1 MKTFFLLFSLILGST
16 LGEICSAKGMKQVGD
31 ISFSARSLL
40 AAVRRMIRNPYLIA
54 GIGFLAVSFFSF
66 LSLLSYK
73 DLSFIVPL
81 TAATYITNTLG
92 ARFYLKE
99 KVTKRRWLGTILVA
113 GGVLTVSISNR
124 FEELLRR
131 IFDGWIEKI
140 YSIFSPAGL
149 IDPEQSPILFYS
161 LFALRLFLSI
171 LIFSAIVYYLFT
183 FIAGYLWLIDRRK
196 QRALGVRYTPPV
208 TIFKPVRGAD
218 AEAYQNFASFCQQ
231 DYPEFQV
238 IFGVQEADDPAVAVI
253 RQVIAD
259 YPEMDLELFIS
270 AEAVG
275 LNAKISNL
283 QNMDARAKH
292 EILLIADSDIRVR
305 PDYLRRVVAPMQ
317 QPQVGMVTCLYR
329 GAHSPSFA
337 SLLENIGISS
347 TFGPEVCAA
356 RALEGMGFALGSTI
370 VMRRETLVQLGGF
383 RRLKDYL
390 SDDFMLGKLTS
401 GAGYR
406 VVLSD
411 YVVEHITGPS
421 TMSAFFNHQL
431 RWGRSIRISRPWGY
445 RGLILTYGTVTSLL
459 GLLAWNFSGV
469 AWWFFAITII
479 CRFVPAFSIGVHG
492 LKDFALARYFWL
504 IPLHDL
510 IRFCLWLVS
519 FTGNEIEWRGTNF
532 RVLPG
537 GKLALPK

>member
-1 MKTFFLLFSLILGST
+1 MKTFFLLFSLIVGST

-31 ISFSARSLL
+31 ISFSPRSLL
-40 AAVRRMIRNPYLIA
+40 AAVRRMIRNPYLIT

-66 LSLLSYK
+66 LSLLSYQN
-73 DLSFIVPL
+73 LSFIVPL
-81 TAATYITNTLG
+81 TAATYIMNTLG

-131 IFDGWIEKI
+131 IFAGWIEKI

-149 IDPEQSPILFYS
+149 IDPEQSPILFRS
-161 LFALRLFLSI
+161 LFALRLLLSI
-171 LIFSAIVYYLFT
+171 LIFSAIVYYLFA

-218 AEAYQNFASFCQQ
+218 AEAYQNFASFCRQ

-238 IFGVQEADDPAVAVI
+238 IFGVQSADDPAVAVI
-253 RQVIAD
+253 QQVIAD
-259 YPEMDLELFIS
+259 YPEKDLELLIS
-270 AEAVG
+270 AETVG
-275 LNAKISNL
+275 LNAKVSNL
-283 QNMDARAKH
+283 QNMDERAKH

-305 PDYLRRVVAPMQ
+305 PDYLGRVVAPMQ
-317 QPQVGMVTCLYR
+317 QPRVGMVTCLYR
-329 GAHSPSFA
+329 GIHSTSFA
-337 SLLENIGISS
+337 SLLENIAISS

-356 RALEGMGFALGSTI
+356 RTLEGMGFALGSTI
-370 VMRRETLVQLGGF
+370 VMRRETLVQIGGF
-383 RRLKDYL
+383 RRLTDYL

-411 YVVEHITGPS
+411 YVVEHISGPS
-421 TMSAFFNHQL
+421 TMPAFFNHQL

-469 AWWFFAITII
+469 AWWFFAITIL

-492 LKDFALARYFWL
+492 LKDSALARYFWL
-504 IPLHDL
+504 VPLLDL